1 MDIDFTNDYNVEFF
15 EETDDIESII
25 QKVLETNED
34 DNPFFIVHLEKVI
47 EQYNKWTS
55 LLPKVKPYYA
65 IKCNPN
71 EALLKLLSKLDVYFD
86 CASKNEIAIVKS
98 LDVDSEKIIFA
109 NPCKASQ
116 QIKFA
121 RGEDVNMLV
130 FDNIYELLKIRLYH
144 PNAECIIRIQTNDSK
159 SDCKFNCKFGVEL
172 SDVKDIL
179 EKAKFLQINVVGVSF
194 HVGSNCRDS
203 SVYYESIHSAHQV
216 FMIAKE
222 LGFAFNIL
230 DLGGGFPGTDNE
242 QVTFED
248 IAFEINRGIDDYFNS
263 IDNVRIIAEPGRYF
277 VSSSHTLVTN
287 IIGKKDKNIYY
298 LNDGVYGS
306 FNCIIFDKAKPKLIP
321 YNKSSDILYSSKVFG
336 PTCDSI
342 DMISESCELP
352 NLAIGD
358 WVYVENFGAYTTA
371 AASSF
376 NGFQPTKCVYVFKK
390 TSRSLVM

>member
-1 MDIDFTNDYNVEFF
+1 MDIDFTNEYDVEFF
-15 EETDDIESII
+15 EETDDIENII

-65 IKCNPN
+65 VKCNPN
-71 EALLKLLSKLDVYFD
+71 EALLKLLTKLDVYFD

-222 LGFAFNIL
+222 LGYAFNIL

-248 IAFEINRGIDDYFNS
+248 IAIEINRGIDDYFNS

-321 YNKSSDILYSSKVFG
+321 YNKSSDILYNSKVFG

-342 DMISESCELP
+342 DLISESCELP

-390 TSRSLVM
+390 TSR